1 MLYDQYLHGLFA
13 AINIPIYRF
22 KATVTR
28 QHNDGQEEKIFTPD
42 AVLLVLTPHKQNQ
55 DQHNNHIR
63 NAFNFAKNVNLYI
76 GDILEITSADSYGAV
91 RLPDKSLVVLG
102 PIREPQ
108 ILTKELP
115 SSNERANIWGMK
127 IRSANL
133 WLQMVG
139 QIVVHDEM
147 PSEDENELYQEAEAY
162 IPNNLKKIA
171 QEVKLKA
178 PHNQYRYEIAILDAI
193 AQGDIAK
200 VDRAFKIPKQGK
212 FGVLGPTPLRS
223 MKNHVHNLNALSS
236 RTAIKAG
243 ILPEKAYAL
252 SDKFFMAAEE
262 CLTVE
267 QCLELRTLVAKSFAT
282 MVREYKDSI
291 TSTPPPLVN
300 NAISL
305 ISRSLF
311 IKCTVKYL
319 ATNLNVSPEHLEYSF
334 KKSMGIKL
342 SQYIMQEKI
351 KQAKELLQYTNEPVK
366 DIANLL
372 CFANKSHFSSKFKA
386 ITGLTPSQFRTT
398 TTLSAYSQA
407 KQSPKAQ
414 SYILELQAI
423 VWAWAWACSAQAS
436 ASLRQLAPASAMRQ
450 HALSFTAVALLKK
463 K

>member
-91 RLPDKSLVVLG
+91 RLPDKSLVLLG

-223 MKNHVHNLNALSS
+223 MKNHVHNLKGTS
-236 RTAIKAG
+236 IYQKQK
-243 ILPEKAYAL
+243 PE
-252 SDKFFMAAEE
+252 
-262 CLTVE
+262 
-267 QCLELRTLVAKSFAT
+267 
-282 MVREYKDSI
+282 I
-291 TSTPPPLVN
+291 
-300 NAISL
+300 
-305 ISRSLF
+305 
-311 IKCTVKYL
+311 
-319 ATNLNVSPEHLEYSF
+319 
-334 KKSMGIKL
+334 
-342 SQYIMQEKI
+342 
-351 KQAKELLQYTNEPVK
+351 
-366 DIANLL
+366 
-372 CFANKSHFSSKFKA
+372 
-386 ITGLTPSQFRTT
+386 
-398 TTLSAYSQA
+398 
-407 KQSPKAQ
+407 
-414 SYILELQAI
+414 
-423 VWAWAWACSAQAS
+423 
-436 ASLRQLAPASAMRQ
+436 
-450 HALSFTAVALLKK
+450 
-463 K
+463 